1 MSRARKPRLP
11 RMRPPCNRSARIYLR
26 LPRQDVARL
35 RFLLEAHD
43 NLGLVSVLDRW
54 EAVVTIIHSPDQT
67 AELREAL
74 ERFKDMLPLEVL
86 TIGDESQ
93 L

>member
-74 ERFKDMLPLEVL
+74 EGFKHMLPLEVL
-86 TIGDESQ
+86 TM
-93 L
+93 

>member
-1 MSRARKPRLP
+1 MSRGKSRLP
-11 RMRPPCNRSARIYLR
+11 RMRPACHRSACIYLR
-26 LPRQDVARL
+26 LPRPDVARL

-54 EAVVTIIHSPDQT
+54 EAVVKITHSPDQT

-74 ERFKDMLPLEVL
+74 EGFKAMLPLEELSV
-86 TIGDESQ
+86 
-93 L
+93 